1 MLPAKTI
8 VGFLVEIAFNS
19 LDIASVHEILLCEVS
34 LHVVLGVLV
43 ISELVLFLLEL
54 LKNLVFAIGG

>member
-1 MLPAKTI
+1 MLPAETI
-8 VGFLVEIAFNS
+8 VGFLVEIVFNH
-19 LDIASVHEILLCEVS
+19 LDVASVDEILLCEVS

>member
-1 MLPAKTI
+1 MLPAETI
-8 VGFLVEIAFNS
+8 VGFLVEIVFNP
-19 LDIASVHEILLCEVS
+19 LDVASVDEILFCEVS

>member
-1 MLPAKTI
+1 MLPAETI
-8 VGFLVEIAFNS
+8 VGFLVEIVFNP
-19 LDIASVHEILLCEVS
+19 LDVASVDEILLCEVS